1 MQVNVTAA
9 NQLDFR
15 GSNAICYEL
24 NRRRKFYNFQCFV
37 RENNIQFNDMHV
49 CINLVTQFKHT
60 SASPKKRSSIFSA
73 ISIQL
78 SWNMVSNVLFWSLSL
93 CMFET
98 NNVYN
103 FLQIELKLEQLHLDH
118 LYTGFLWSW
127 MQACW
132 LHLVQT
138 ERKGKKN
145 EKGNLS
151 VSILK

>member
-1 MQVNVTAA
+1 M
-9 NQLDFR
+9 
-15 GSNAICYEL
+15 Y
-24 NRRRKFYNFQCFV
+24 
-37 RENNIQFNDMHV
+37 V
-49 CINLVTQFKHT
+49 CNNLVTQFKHT
-60 SASPKKRSSIFSA
+60 SASPKNRSSIFSA

-78 SWNMVSNVLFWSLSL
+78 NWNTVWVSNVLFWSLSL

-103 FLQIELKLEQLHLDH
+103 FLQIELKLEQIHLDH

-138 ERKGKKN
+138 ERKEKKI
-145 EKGNLS
+145 EKKNLS
-151 VSILK
+151 VSWNKNQPGNMNPCELKIFRERTLYFTEITKMVSKNFPC